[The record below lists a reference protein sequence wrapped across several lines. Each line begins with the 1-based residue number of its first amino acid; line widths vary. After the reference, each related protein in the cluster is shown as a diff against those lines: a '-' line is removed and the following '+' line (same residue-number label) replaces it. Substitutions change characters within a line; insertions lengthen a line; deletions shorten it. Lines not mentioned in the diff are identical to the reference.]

1 MNAAIFLVAGI
12 AMMFAVG
19 GRPRIATGLFAAGF
33 VAAVAW
39 LMHHMT
45 DSLHL
50 DF

>member
-19 GRPRIATGLFAAGF
+19 F

-45 DSLHL
+45 DSLPL